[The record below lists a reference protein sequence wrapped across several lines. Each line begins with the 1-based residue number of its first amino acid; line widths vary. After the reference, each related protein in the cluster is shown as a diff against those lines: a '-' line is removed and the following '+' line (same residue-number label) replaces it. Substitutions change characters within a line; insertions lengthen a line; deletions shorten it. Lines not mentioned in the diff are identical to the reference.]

1 MPLHAQ
7 NSHVLQP
14 ITLRDAKHSDI
25 PALSRVLARAFHHDP
40 AHRWLFPKESAWA
53 CNSHRRFASHLKRTL
68 RCGVVTTTEGLQ
80 GAALWLSPTAS
91 PDSFWDMMVA
101 ILLAPWLTGLRAPR
115 VLRGFHA
122 IEKTRP
128 AKPHWY
134 LPVLGVDPVYQGK
147 GIGVALLQPVL
158 KRCDS
163 EQSLAYLV
171 SSNCANIPFYE
182 RQGFTVS
189 GEFTLPQGPKMW
201 PMIRRPY

>member
-7 NSHVLQP
+7 NSRVLPP

-25 PALSRVLARAFHHDP
+25 PVLSRVLARAFHHDP
-40 AHRWLFPKESAWA
+40 AHRWVFPEESAWA
-53 CNSHRRFASHLKRTL
+53 CNSHRRFANHLKRTL
-68 RCGVVTTTEGLQ
+68 QRGVVTTTEDLQ
-80 GAALWLSPTAS
+80 GAALWLSPMTS
-91 PDSFWDMMVA
+91 PDSFWDLIVT
-101 ILLAPWLTGLRAPR
+101 ILQALWLTGLRAPL
-115 VLRGFHA
+115 VLRGFHV

-128 AKPHWY
+128 AEPHWS
-134 LPVLGVDPVYQGK
+134 LPVLGVDPAYQGR

-163 EQSLAYLV
+163 ERSLAYLV
-171 SSNCANIPFYE
+171 SSNGANLPFYE

-189 GEFTLPQGPKMW
+189 GEFALPQGPKMW